1 MDGTKGVEDRETLIG
16 KATGTMVMALFGLLW
31 AVGCAGALAGAL
43 VPILLAS
50 GVAVT
55 AILVAASLR
64 LRRAAAGRPSG
75 GWAGTSAA
83 HRVRR
88 RFRLI
93 GIVEGLGIGIV
104 VFACARLGR
113 PEFIPAL
120 VALVVGLHFFPL
132 ASLFRVPL
140 YHGTGAALCVVA
152 VATPIA
158 ALSLGAST
166 AVWQMMPGLGA
177 AAILWAT
184 SAVLLVDAL
193 SRGNSGS
200 VRPR

>member
-31 AVGCAGALAGAL
+31 AVGCAGAFAGAL

-55 AILVAASLR
+55 AILVAAALR

-88 RFRLI
+88 RFRLV
-93 GIVEGLGIGIV
+93 GIVEGLGIGVV

-140 YHGTGAALCVVA
+140 YHATGAGLCLVA
-152 VATPIA
+152 VVTPLVA
-158 ALSLGAST
+158 SPLGAQT
-166 AVWQMMPGLGA
+166 VAWQVVPGLGA
-177 AAILWAT
+177 AVILWAT
-184 SAVLLVDAL
+184 SAILVVGGL
-193 SRGNSGS
+193 GS
-200 VRPR
+200 IRCGV

>member
-1 MDGTKGVEDRETLIG
+1 MTGETKGVEDRETLTG
-16 KATGTMVMALFGLLW
+16 KATGAMVMALFGLLW
-31 AVGCAGALAGAL
+31 VLGCAGALAGAL

-64 LRRAAAGRPSG
+64 LWRVAAGRPSG
-75 GWAGTSAA
+75 GWAGTSAS

-93 GIVEGLGIGIV
+93 GIVEGLGIGVV

-132 ASLFRVPL
+132 ASLFRVSL
-140 YHGTGAALCVVA
+140 YHATGAGLCLVA
-152 VATPIA
+152 VVTPLVA
-158 ALSLGAST
+158 SPLGAQT
-166 AVWQMMPGLGA
+166 VAWQVVPGLGA
-177 AAILWAT
+177 AVTLWAT
-184 SAVLLVDAL
+184 SAVLVVGGIG
-193 SRGNSGS
+193 SIRRGI
-200 VRPR
+200 